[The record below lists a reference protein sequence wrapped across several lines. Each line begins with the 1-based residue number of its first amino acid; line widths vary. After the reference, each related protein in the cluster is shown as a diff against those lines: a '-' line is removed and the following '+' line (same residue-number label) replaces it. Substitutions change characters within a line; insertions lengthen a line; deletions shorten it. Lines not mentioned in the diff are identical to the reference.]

1 METPENKVIVL
12 VEQSNKYGRNHQT
25 IEHLTEQEIII
36 ARLKGYEVWEVEE
49 LNGIYVRKLK

>member
-12 VEQSNKYGRNHQT
+12 VEQSNEYGRNHQT
-25 IEHLTEQEIII
+25 IEHLTEKEIII